1 MFSNM
6 SFEKYLAIKVTAFFK
21 GFKGASLFSI
31 CLILLLAGCKQEER
45 LQYQSVSTAEQIG
58 KLPDTVDFSLHIKP
72 ILSDRCFK
80 CHGPDENAIE
90 ADLSLHTAERAYKAL
105 GEKGDRYAIVPGD
118 VERSELV
125 KRIFSEDHG
134 IVMPPPESNLMLSDH
149 EKELLKKWVA
159 QGAEYKEHWAFVKP
173 SKPRIPKTIEDQWCS
188 NEIDAFILKKLNDKG
203 YEPSPRASN
212 ERLIRRISFD
222 ITGLPPDL
230 EQIDTFIANA
240 SESTYEML
248 IDSFLNSIDYAESMA
263 ASWMDVARYADTHG
277 YQDDFERTMW
287 PWRDWVIKAFYENTP
302 YDEFVTVQLAGD
314 LLPNATKETILA
326 TGFNRNHKITAEG
339 GVIPEEYRIEYV
351 EDRTNT
357 FGTAFLG
364 MTMECARCHDHK
376 YDPISQKEHFQ
387 LFGFF
392 NNIDEKG
399 LLSSADEIPEP
410 YVMVTKE
417 EAQGVLD
424 FVNMGEYEK
433 EEVPVMVMKEMKEPR
448 PTYILDRGVY
458 DQPTEQVSPATPDRI
473 LPFPEE
479 YPKNRLG
486 LAKWLFHQNNPL
498 TARVVVNRVW
508 QKMFGKGLVESSYDF
523 GNQGSLPTHPEL
535 LDFLAVK
542 FMEEGWDLKKLIKY
556 IAMSSTYR
564 QSTKT
569 TDQLLEKDPENIWL
583 ARAPRLRLPAE
594 TIRDQALKISGLL
607 NKTVGGP
614 SVKPYQPEGIW
625 EETTGGGGGST
636 ARYILSEGKNL
647 YRKSLYTF
655 WKRTVPPPSMMT
667 FDASSR
673 DLCSVKREET
683 NTPLQ
688 ALVLLNDPQLIEAA
702 RAMAYQTSKATNG
715 VDEQILLLFRKAT
728 SRFPNEEE
736 MKALKTFY
744 ANSMSK
750 IEKGEIN
757 IDEYLA
763 IGEFSKDD
771 IGSRKEW
778 AGLALTAHA
787 ILNLDETII
796 RG

>member
-1 MFSNM
+1 MTKQSIHFSKARGFRFWFGFLLVFLVVACQSENKKQLV
-6 SFEKYLAIKVTAFFK
+6 SVEKGET
-21 GFKGASLFSI
+21 
-31 CLILLLAGCKQEER
+31 
-45 LQYQSVSTAEQIG
+45 IG
-58 KLPDTVDFSLHIKP
+58 ILPDTVDFSLHIKP

-80 CHGPDENAIE
+80 CHGPDKNAIE
-90 ADLSLHTAERAYKAL
+90 ADLSLHTAEGAYKAL
-105 GEKGDRYAIVPGD
+105 GENADRYAIVPGN
-118 VERSELV
+118 VEKSELV
-125 KRIFSEDHG
+125 KRIFADDPG
-134 IVMPPPESNLMLSDH
+134 MLMPPPESNLSLSDR

-159 QGAEYKEHWAFVKP
+159 QGAVYKEHWAFVKP
-173 SKPRIPKTIEDQWCS
+173 TKPNIPKTIENDWCK
-188 NEIDAFILKKLNDKG
+188 NEIDAFILRKLQENG
-203 YEPSPRASN
+203 FEPSPRATK
-212 ERLIRRISFD
+212 ERLVRRVSLD
-222 ITGLPPDL
+222 LTGLPPSL
-230 EQIDTFIANA
+230 EQIDAFL
-240 SESTYEML
+240 ESDAESAYENL
-248 IDSFLNSIDYAESMA
+248 IDTLLHSIDYAENMA
-263 ASWMDVARYADTHG
+263 TDWMEVARYADTHG

-287 PWRDWVIKAFYENTP
+287 PWRDWVIKAFDENMP
-302 YDEFVTVQLAGD
+302 YNKFVTVQLAGD

-339 GVIPEEYRIEYV
+339 GVIPEEYRVEYV

-364 MTMECARCHDHK
+364 LTMECARCHDHK

-387 LFGFF
+387 LFSFF
-392 NNIDEKG
+392 NNINEKG

-410 YVMVTKE
+410 YITITKE
-417 EAQGVLD
+417 EAEGVLQ
-424 FVNMGEYEK
+424 FVNMNEAPA
-433 EEVPVMVMKEMKEPR
+433 EEVPVMVMKEMEEQR

-458 DQPTEQVSPATPDRI
+458 DQPTEQVFPATPVRI
-473 LPFPEE
+473 LPFPEN

-486 LAKWLFHQNNPL
+486 LAKWLFHEDNPL

-535 LDFLAVK
+535 LDFLAIK
-542 FMEEGWDLKKLIKY
+542 FMEEGWNLEKLIKY
-556 IAMSSTYR
+556 IALSSTYQ
-564 QSTKT
+564 QSTKA
-569 TDQLLEKDPENIWL
+569 TDQLLEKDPENRWL
-583 ARAPRLRLPAE
+583 ARAPRLRLSAE
-594 TIRDQALKISGLL
+594 TIRDQALAVSGLL

-636 ARYILSEGKNL
+636 ARYIPSTGKNL

-667 FDASSR
+667 FDASSH

-702 RAMAYQTSKATNG
+702 RALAYHTIKEKSG
-715 VDEQILLLFRKAT
+715 IDPQIVQLFRKAT
-728 SRFPNEEE
+728 SRFPSEEE
-736 MKALKTFY
+736 VTTLKAFY
-744 ANSMSK
+744 ENSLEK

-763 IGEFSKDD
+763 IGEFVKDD
-771 IGSRKEW
+771 VKSRETW
-778 AGLALTAHA
+778 AALAMTAHS
-787 ILNLDETII
+787 ILNLDETIT